1 MPTRK
6 TLAELTAENT
16 LLRSRLAALE
26 QRFAQ
31 QEEVERQRIE
41 TAMLHSKQQYRQ
53 LFEELLSGFALHEI
67 ICDETGKPIDYR
79 FLEVNPNFEA
89 LTGLRAED
97 ILGKRLLEVLPE
109 SETHW
114 IETYGKVAL
123 SGEPVRFE
131 SFSEVLGKY
140 FEVRAFCPEK
150 GRFATLFHDIT
161 ERKRTEEELL
171 KTSRAVEQ
179 SPVSIVITDLEARIE
194 YVNPKF
200 VALTGYSAAEALGQN
215 PRLLKSGETP
225 PERYRELWET
235 ITAGREWRGEF
246 HNRKKNGELYWELAS
261 ISPIKNQDGVI
272 THYLAVKEDI
282 TERKKA
288 EEILRLNESRLEALL
303 RFSTMTAA
311 SEKEIT
317 DFALEEGVRLTNSR
331 IGYLHFI
338 NADQVSLQL
347 FTWSREVYKDC
358 YAEKT
363 SHYPLE
369 QAGVWVD
376 CVRQRRYV
384 IHNDYQ
390 NLPDKKGYPE
400 GHIHLRRH
408 LSVPVLDGDRVVA
421 VAGVGNKTEP
431 YDETDARQLSLFMN
445 GMWALL
451 QRKRAELAVQQ
462 LNAELE
468 RRVQER
474 TAEVEDLYN
483 HAPCGYHSL
492 DANGVFVR
500 VNDTE
505 LRCLGYTRDEI
516 VGRKRFTDLLPKAGR
531 RRFRCSYALLKK
543 QGGVKDLE
551 LEMIRK
557 SGEVFP
563 ALLSETAVRD
573 ADGGFVM
580 SRSMVFDISDR
591 KQAEEARRRSE
602 ERFRRYFELSLVGKA
617 IISLDRSWLEVNDRL
632 CEMLGYSRS
641 ELAHLTWADVTH
653 PDDLEL
659 SNRHFDA
666 ILAGKSEG
674 YSFDKR
680 FIRKDGQIVHA
691 SISVKCLRRADGS
704 VDCLLALVQ
713 DITDRKQAE
722 IALRQSRDE
731 LSAANAALAK
741 AVRLKDEFLAS
752 MSHELRTPLT
762 GILNLSEALQ
772 EQIYGPLTEKQFKS
786 LRTIEESGR
795 HLLELINDILDFSRI
810 EAGQL
815 DLQLENCAVVD
826 ICRSSLQLIGGMAH
840 KKHQQVSFVINSPTL
855 ELYADARRL
864 KQMLF
869 NLLGNAVKF
878 TPTGGNIGLQVEG
891 DSEAGVVRFS
901 VWDTGIGIAA
911 EDIDKLFRPFT
922 QLDSRLSRQYS
933 GTGLGLS
940 LVQRMADLHGGSV
953 AVESK
958 PGRGSRFTII
968 LPWNLPT
975 AAELPRHP
983 ETAPARSLSE
993 PATAASGQTQPL
1005 ILLADDNDTIN
1016 AIYADYLQ
1024 QRNYRVAMARNGAEA
1039 LQAVH
1044 TLRPAVILLDIQMP
1058 GMDGLEVTRRLRAD
1072 SDTVV
1077 AATPIIA
1084 LTALVMPGDR
1094 ERCLAAGTNDY
1105 LSKPVNFPQLLAAI
1119 EQQLAALRAT
1129 HASN

>member
-26 QRFAQ
+26 KLFAQ
-31 QEEVERQRIE
+31 QEEGERQRLE
-41 TAMLHSKQQYRQ
+41 TVLLHREQQYRQ

-109 SETHW
+109 SEAHW

-123 SGEPVRFE
+123 SGEPVQFE

-140 FEVRAFCPEK
+140 FEVRAFCPEQ
-150 GRFATLFHDIT
+150 GRFATLFYDIT
-161 ERKRTEEELL
+161 AHKQTEEELR
-171 KTSRAVEQ
+171 KTSQAVEQ

-200 VALTGYSAAEALGQN
+200 VTLTGYSAAEVLGQN

-261 ISPIKNQDGVI
+261 VSPIKNQDGVI

-347 FTWSREVYKDC
+347 FTWSKDVYKDC

-376 CVRQRRYV
+376 CVRQRHYV

-390 NLPDKKGYPE
+390 NLPDRKGYPE
-400 GHIHLRRH
+400 GHIHLLRH
-408 LSVPVLDGDRVVA
+408 LSVPVIDGDRVVA
-421 VAGVGNKTEP
+421 VAGVGNKAEP

-451 QRKRAELAVQQ
+451 QRKRAELALQQ
-462 LNAELE
+462 LNTELE
-468 RRVQER
+468 QRVQER

-492 DANGVFVR
+492 DADGLFVR
-500 VNDTE
+500 VNNTE
-505 LRCLGYTRDEI
+505 LHCLGFTRDEL
-516 VGRKRFTDLLPKAGR
+516 VGRKRFTELLTKTSR
-531 RRFRCSYALLKK
+531 RRFQRNYALLK
-543 QGGVKDLE
+543 QRGWVKDLE
-551 LEMIRK
+551 LEMIRN

-563 ALLSETAVRD
+563 ALLSETAVRTQ
-573 ADGGFVM
+573 DGDFVM

-602 ERFRRYFELSLVGKA
+602 ERFRRYFELSLVGMA
-617 IISLDRSWLEVNDRL
+617 VTSPDGSWLEVNDRL
-632 CEMLGYSRS
+632 CGILGYSRE
-641 ELAHLTWADVTH
+641 ELVHLTWVDVTH
-653 PDDLEL
+653 PADL
-659 SNRHFDA
+659 DA
-666 ILAGKSEG
+666 DLAQYQRVLAGEIDG
-674 YSFDKR
+674 YALDKR
-680 FIRKDGQIVHA
+680 FIRKDGKLIYA
-691 SISVKCLRRADGS
+691 SISVKCLRRSDS
-704 VDCLLALVQ
+704 KVECCLALVQ
-713 DITDRKQAE
+713 DISGRKQAE
-722 IALRQSRDE
+722 TALRQSRDE

-741 AVRLKDEFLAS
+741 AARLKDEFLAS

-772 EQIYGPLTEKQFKS
+772 EQIYGPLTEKQLKS
-786 LRTIEESGR
+786 LHTIEDSGR
-795 HLLELINDILDFSRI
+795 HLLELINDILDLSRI

-815 DLQLENCAVVD
+815 ELQIEKCAVVD
-826 ICRSSLQLIGGMAH
+826 VCRSSLQLIGSMAH
-840 KKHQQVSFVINSPTL
+840 KKHQQVSFVINSPTIQ
-855 ELYADARRL
+855 LYADARRL

-901 VWDTGIGIAA
+901 VWDTGIGIVA
-911 EDIDKLFRPFT
+911 EDLGKLFRPFT

-940 LVQRMADLHGGSV
+940 LVQRMADLHGGGVS
-953 AVESK
+953 VESK
-958 PGRGSRFTII
+958 PGQGSRFTVT
-968 LPWNLPT
+968 LPWSSPT
-975 AAELPRHP
+975 A
-983 ETAPARSLSE
+983 
-993 PATAASGQTQPL
+993 TQ
-1005 ILLADDNDTIN
+1005 
-1016 AIYADYLQ
+1016 
-1024 QRNYRVAMARNGAEA
+1024 
-1039 LQAVH
+1039 
-1044 TLRPAVILLDIQMP
+1044 
-1058 GMDGLEVTRRLRAD
+1058 
-1072 SDTVV
+1072 
-1077 AATPIIA
+1077 
-1084 LTALVMPGDR
+1084 
-1094 ERCLAAGTNDY
+1094 
-1105 LSKPVNFPQLLAAI
+1105 
-1119 EQQLAALRAT
+1119 
-1129 HASN
+1129 

>member
-16 LLRSRLAALE
+16 LLRSRLAAVE
-26 QRFAQ
+26 KRFAQ

-41 TAMLHSKQQYRQ
+41 TAMLHSEQQYRQ

-67 ICDETGKPIDYR
+67 ICDEAGKPIDYR

-200 VALTGYSAAEALGQN
+200 VALTGYSVAEVLGQN

-225 PERYRELWET
+225 PKRYRELWET

-246 HNRKKNGELYWELAS
+246 LNRKKNGELYWELAS

-288 EEILRLNESRLEALL
+288 EETLRLNESRLEALL

-338 NADQVSLQL
+338 NSDQVSLQL
-347 FTWSREVYKDC
+347 FTWSREVYKEC

-363 SHYPLE
+363 GHYPLE

-505 LRCLGYTRDEI
+505 LHCLGYTRDEL
-516 VGRKRFTDLLPKAGR
+516 VGRQRFTDLLPKASR
-531 RRFRCSYALLKK
+531 RRFRRSYALLKK
-543 QGGVKDLE
+543 QSGVKDLE

-557 SGEVFP
+557 NGEVFP

-573 ADGGFVM
+573 LDGGFVT

-602 ERFRRYFELSLVGKA
+602 ERFRRYFELSRSGKA
-617 IISLDRSWLEVNDRL
+617 IISPDKGWLEVNDHL

-674 YSFDKR
+674 YAFDKR
-680 FIRKDGQIVHA
+680 FLRKDGQIVHA
-691 SISVKCLRRADGS
+691 SISVNCLRRADGS
-704 VDCLLALVQ
+704 IDCLLALVQ

-722 IALRQSRDE
+722 MALRQSRDE

-741 AVRLKDEFLAS
+741 AARLKDEFLAS

-815 DLQLENCAVVD
+815 ELQLEKCAVVD

-958 PGRGSRFTII
+958 PGQGSRFTII
-968 LPWNLPT
+968 LPWNLP
-975 AAELPRHP
+975 APAELPRHP
-983 ETAPARSLSE
+983 EKAPARSLSE

-1005 ILLADDNDTIN
+1005 ILLVDDNDTIN

-1024 QRNYRVAMARNGAEA
+1024 QRNYRVAMARNGTEA

-1044 TLRPAVILLDIQMP
+1044 TLQPAVILLDVQMP

-1077 AATPIIA
+1077 AVTPIIA